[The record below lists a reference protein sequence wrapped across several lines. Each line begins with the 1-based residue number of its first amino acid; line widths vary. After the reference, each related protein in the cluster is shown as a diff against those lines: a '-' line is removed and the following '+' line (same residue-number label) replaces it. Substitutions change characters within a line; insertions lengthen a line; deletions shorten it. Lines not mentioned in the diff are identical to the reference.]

1 MHARAALIGAG
12 FGLLTTF
19 ASVVPASADPGDL
32 AAADV
37 SVIVVLD
44 HPGDASRAAHVLAVQ
59 HGGRVPQVFDHVLG
73 GFQFV
78 GSPQAVAAL
87 SRAPGV
93 RAVVPDETFSLIDV
107 AGTGIFRIH
116 ADQSINDPQGPY
128 RGAGTRVA
136 VIDSGVDITHPDL
149 APNLDLAH
157 GYNCIRPGTAPQ
169 DDNGHGTHVTGI
181 AAAAFN
187 ADGFGVV
194 GVAPSA
200 QIVPRKAFDASG
212 NGTTAQIVCAINHL
226 AEVTAAA
233 PMPTALNMSFADVG
247 TDSTCGDGILTDVL
261 HEALCDLVAVGAGH
275 GVPIVAVAAAG
286 NDSADAA
293 NTIPAAFH
301 DVISVSALADHDGA
315 PGGLAGCPYVAG
327 EFNFECDDT
336 LASFSN
342 WGASVD
348 LAAPG
353 VEIYSDVPGGGFDYL
368 SGTSMAAPH
377 VTGVVAIVLGANPTL
392 DASAVRLLLEQTG
405 ECPDGTEA
413 GDDASCAG
421 QGLWQ
426 QTANRSI
433 FDPVGTKPDPDGI
446 AEPLVNAFRA
456 ARLAAAGAP
465 PPVDTAPTVAITA
478 PAAASTVAGV
488 VAVSGTASDDHG
500 VTQVDVFVDGVK
512 LGTTTPSGGL
522 WSLPWDT
529 RTQTNAAHTLTA
541 VATDTIGQTGTSPG
555 VVVTVANTTT
565 STVLHVGGLTASSSG
580 SQRWTAT
587 ATVTIVDT
595 VGNLVAGAKVTFS
608 VASGTASVVA
618 KGPTGPGGGGA
629 LSCVTGSNG
638 RCSVSTKTTAPSI
651 RFTVSGVTKTGYSY
665 NPGANVLS
673 QVVAT
678 KP

>member
-1 MHARAALIGAG
+1 MHARAAAVVAG

-19 ASVVPASADPGDL
+19 ASVVPASAHPGDL

-44 HPGDASRAAHVLAVQ
+44 RAEDASSAAHALAAQ
-59 HGGRVPQVFDHVLG
+59 HGGRVPQVFEHVLG

-78 GSPQAVAAL
+78 GSEQAVAAL

-107 AGTGIFRIH
+107 ASTGFFRIH

-136 VIDSGVDITHPDL
+136 VIDSGVDTSHPDL

-157 GYNCIRPGTAPQ
+157 GYNCIRPGTAPE

-187 ADGFGVV
+187 SDGFGVV
-194 GVAPSA
+194 GIAPSA
-200 QIVPRKAFDASG
+200 QIVPLKAFDASG
-212 NGTTAQIVCAINHL
+212 NGTTAQIVCAMNHL

-247 TDSTCGDGILTDVL
+247 TDSTCDDGIVTDVL

-275 GVPIVAVAAAG
+275 GVPIVPVAAAG
-286 NDSADAA
+286 NDSVDAA
-293 NTIPAAFH
+293 STIPAAFH
-301 DVISVSALADHDGA
+301 DVIAVSALADHDGA
-315 PGGLAGCPYVAG
+315 AGGLAGCQYVAG

-348 LAAPG
+348 VVAPG

-377 VTGVVAIVLGANPTL
+377 VTGVVAIVLGANATL
-392 DASAVRLLLEQTG
+392 DAVAVRMLLQQTG
-405 ECPDGTEA
+405 ECPDSTEA

-446 AEPLVNAFRA
+446 AEPLVNTSRA
-456 ARLAAAGAP
+456 ARRAAAGA

-478 PAAASTVAGV
+478 PAAAATVVGV

-500 VTQVDVFVDGVK
+500 VTQVEVFVDGVRI
-512 LGTTTPSGGL
+512 GTTTPSGGL

-529 RTQTNAAHTLTA
+529 RTQTNAAHSLTA

-565 STVLHVGGLTASSSG
+565 PTILHVGGLTASASG
-580 SQRWTAT
+580 GQRWTAT
-587 ATVTIVDT
+587 ATVDIVDT
-595 VGNLVAGAKVTFS
+595 VGHLIAGATVKFS

-618 KGPTGPGGGGA
+618 KGAPKPGGGGT
-629 LSCVTGSNG
+629 LSCVTGTDG
-638 RCSVSTKTTAPSI
+638 RCSVSTKTSAPSI
-651 RFTVSGVTKTGYSY
+651 RFTVSVVTKTGYSY
-665 NPGANVLS
+665 DPAANVLNE
-673 QVVAT
+673 VVAT
-678 KP
+678 KG